1 MIDVDKI
8 TNVKC
13 SGIDMEDYPDFCDS
27 YIESADYN
35 GEPMTEEQLEI
46 INQDYG
52 YVYDAVM
59 TQLF

>member
-1 MIDVDKI
+1 MIDTDKI

-13 SGIDMEDYPDFCDS
+13 SGIDMKDYPDFCDS

-52 YVYDAVM
+52 YVYDDVM
-59 TQLF
+59 SHL